1 MQVFVLTDRQAS
13 LWTYAL
19 LRIIDYTYRNYFLTV
34 KRRVNT
40 MSKIKTL
47 LLGVGI
53 SFAASFSFNAAAADG
68 EALYTAKN
76 CQTCHGVEGKAPIMA
91 MYPKLNGQNKEYL
104 VAQMKDI
111 KSGAR
116 NNGMSM
122 AMKAMTMSVTDEE
135 FEAIADYLSKVK

>member
-1 MQVFVLTDRQAS
+1 
-13 LWTYAL
+13 
-19 LRIIDYTYRNYFLTV
+19 
-34 KRRVNT
+34 

-47 LLGVGI
+47 LLGASLAVAA
-53 SFAASFSFNAAAADG
+53 SASFSTMAADG

-76 CQTCHGVEGKAPIMA
+76 CQTCHGADGKAPIMA

-122 AMKAMTMSVTDEE
+122 AMKAMVATVTDEE
-135 FEAIADYLSKVK
+135 FEAIADYLSKVQ